1 MDFFNR
7 LGDVIA
13 DNGKKVAQKAKEVSE
28 LAKLNGQLTTEENR
42 KNAAFLAIG
51 KRFFEES
58 AGEVSTEYISDF
70 SVINESNANIEDIKE
85 QIKLIK
91 KIYYCPNCGASMSI
105 SASFCSSCGSKVKHS
120 EKAKEEASE
129 KEEETEG
136 SIIDERI
143 EELIEDDR
151 EE

>member
-143 EELIEDDR
+143 EEVIEDDR

>member
-13 DNGKKVAQKAKEVSE
+13 DNGKKIAQKAKEVSE

-143 EELIEDDR
+143 EEVIEDDR